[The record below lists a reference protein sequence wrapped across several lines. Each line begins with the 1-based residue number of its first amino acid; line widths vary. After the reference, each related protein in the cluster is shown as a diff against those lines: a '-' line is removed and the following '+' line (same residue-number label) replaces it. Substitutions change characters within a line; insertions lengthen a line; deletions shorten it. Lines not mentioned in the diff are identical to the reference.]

1 MKLDDYLK
9 MLNDR
14 IADCKNNMDMAYRNY
29 LAEKSKLEAAKAT
42 REMYLTMVSE
52 RDDRSAL

>member
-14 IADCKNNMDMAYRNY
+14 ISDCKNNMDMAYRNY

-52 RDDRSAL
+52 NDDRSAL